1 MKVAGWSTA
10 SVILRPSQ
18 IQIVPNPKQGTYSGC
33 FGFFFSSYLKARL
46 FPDYNRRSKHHWY
59 FPFTPIPTSPK
70 IPYFFNTFLFWV
82 SRNMQHAMKEKEA
95 VLLLNFQLINKK
107 KQSDYTRVL
116 VVINCELKMH
126 GKFFNALEKFLH
138 HASFFVLFF
147 SVTLQLL
154 RSFWVPHPMGNLVET
169 FFFFWLSAYMQKI
182 YVIQSFH
189 SEIYVIKESCN
200 LQSNWLKAFLATTQ

>member
-138 HASFFVLFF
+138 HALFFVLCFF
-147 SVTLQLL
+147 QWHYNCWETSEYHTL
-154 RSFWVPHPMGNLVET
+154 W
-169 FFFFWLSAYMQKI
+169 
-182 YVIQSFH
+182 
-189 SEIYVIKESCN
+189 EI
-200 LQSNWLKAFLATTQ
+200 WLKLFSFSGSLPICKKYMWSSHFIRRYMWSKNPAIYNLTGWKPF

>member
-1 MKVAGWSTA
+1 MIKFLEDAKNVECFAIWDHLSHYKTKTLVEKHYFSWRLQGGLQLPKYYGPPKL
-10 SVILRPSQ
+10 IK
-18 IQIVPNPKQGTYSGC
+18 IVPNPKQGTYSGC

-82 SRNMQHAMKEKEA
+82 SCNMQHATKEKEA

-126 GKFFNALEKFLH
+126 GKFFNFPINSKNQISGPFLFCPFSLFWGQFSSPEIWLCNAQH
-138 HASFFVLFF
+138 HMS
-147 SVTLQLL
+147 
-154 RSFWVPHPMGNLVET
+154 P
-169 FFFFWLSAYMQKI
+169 
-182 YVIQSFH
+182 
-189 SEIYVIKESCN
+189 
-200 LQSNWLKAFLATTQ
+200 